1 MQRFFYYGRG
11 LTNDWRSHDN
21 DFVGMITQMDK
32 FNETV
37 NAALDFA
44 ESREDTLVVVTADHE
59 TGGLLIEQDNKRYQ
73 ASKNIKATWN
83 TAVGR
88 GGHTGAM
95 VPIFAYGPGAENF
108 SGILDNTDV
117 FFAMSEAIG
126 IPELELN
133 VCK

>member
-1 MQRFFYYGRG
+1 M
-11 LTNDWRSHDN
+11 
-21 DFVGMITQMDK
+21 
-32 FNETV
+32 
-37 NAALDFA
+37 
-44 ESREDTLVVVTADHE
+44 VTADHE
-59 TGGLLIEQDNKRYQ
+59 TGGLLIEQDNQRYR

-88 GGHTGAM
+88 GSHTGAM

-117 FFAMSEAIG
+117 FYAMSEAIG
-126 IPELELN
+126 ISDLELT